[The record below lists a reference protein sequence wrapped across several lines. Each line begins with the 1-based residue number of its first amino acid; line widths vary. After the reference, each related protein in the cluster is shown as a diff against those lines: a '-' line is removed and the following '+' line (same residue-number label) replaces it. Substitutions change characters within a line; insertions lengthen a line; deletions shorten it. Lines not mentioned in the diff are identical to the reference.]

1 MKKLFSILASIVLL
15 CCVTACGEKKAK
27 YVFYFI
33 GDGMSF
39 QTVCLAEAY
48 QSMKAGD
55 PIGRLPLCFSAF
67 PVTGIA
73 TTYSADS
80 NITDSSAA
88 GTALSTGNK
97 TNNHMLGIAPDST
110 THFTSIA
117 KKIHDAG
124 YKVGIMTT
132 VPLNH
137 ATPAAFY
144 AHSTDRNDYYSISC
158 EIPESNFE
166 FFGGGAVYQPSG
178 RKGEDKN
185 SYEMFEE
192 AGYSIANGKAAFA
205 SLEKKDKVIVFADT
219 TVKRGG
225 NLPYQAD
232 LKEGDLALSDL
243 VSEAIEV
250 LENEKGFF
258 MMVEGGQIDWAGH
271 SNDLKHAIFETLG
284 MDEAVKVAYAFYEK
298 HPDETLIVITADH
311 ETGGL
316 SLGKKGYTFDLS
328 VVDEPDAVERPR
340 VTVEN
345 YMSQPKPGDPNYV
358 APETLSDRA
367 RIGWTTRDHAG
378 SYVPVFAIGA
388 GSQAF
393 VGRQDNTEIP
403 KKICAAMGV
412 EF

>member
-1 MKKLFSILASIVLL
+1 MKKLFTYIVTIILL
-15 CCVTACGEKKAK
+15 CCATSCGNKKAK

-39 QTVCLAEAY
+39 QAVCMAEAY
-48 QSMKAGD
+48 QSMHNGD
-55 PIGRLPLCFSAF
+55 PIGRTPLCFSSF
-67 PVTGIA
+67 PASGIV
-73 TTYSADS
+73 TTYSADE

-88 GTALSTGNK
+88 GTALSTGEK
-97 TNNHMLGIAPDST
+97 TNNHMLCIGPDST

-144 AHSTDRNDYYSISC
+144 AHSIDRNDYYSISC
-158 EIPESNFE
+158 EIPESGFE
-166 FFGGGAVYQPSG
+166 FLGGGPVYQPTG
-178 RKGEDKN
+178 RRGGEKN

-192 AGYSIANGKAAFA
+192 AGYSIANGQSSYE
-205 SLEKKDKVIVFADT
+205 SLANKEKVIVFSDT
-219 TVKRGG
+219 TNRRGG
-225 NLPYQAD
+225 NLVYRSNA
-232 LKEGDLALSDL
+232 KASDL
-243 VSEAIEV
+243 SLANLVADAIEV

-258 MMVEGGQIDWAGH
+258 MMAEGGQIDMACH
-271 SNDLKHAIFETLG
+271 SNDLKNAIFETIG
-284 MDEAVKVAYAFYEK
+284 MDEAVQIAYAFYQK

-316 SLGKKGYTFDLS
+316 SLGRKGYNFDLS
-328 VVDEPDAVERPR
+328 PIDEPGATERP
-340 VTVEN
+340 VYTAEN
-345 YMSQPKPGDPNYV
+345 YMSKDKASIEEV
-358 APETLSDRA
+358 VTLSERC
-367 RIGWTTRDHAG
+367 RIGWTTKDHAG
-378 SYVPVFAIGA
+378 SFVPVFAVGV
-388 GSQAF
+388 GSESF
-393 VGRQDNTEIP
+393 VGRQDNTDIP